1 MSTNRSVKPIACT
14 FSVKNDIA
22 STLLGK
28 GGSDAIEPI
37 GKGGGEATKRVNSC
51 PGW

>member
-28 GGSDAIEPI
+28 GGSDATEPI
-37 GKGGGEATKRVNSC
+37 GMGGSEATKLVNSC